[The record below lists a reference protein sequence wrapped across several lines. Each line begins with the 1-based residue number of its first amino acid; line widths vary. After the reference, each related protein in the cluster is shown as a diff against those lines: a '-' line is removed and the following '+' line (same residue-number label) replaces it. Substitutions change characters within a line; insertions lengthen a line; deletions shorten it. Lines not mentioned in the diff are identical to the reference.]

1 MNLGVALS
9 GPVPKCCV
17 NSPDGHTP
25 HPEEGM
31 HVGEDAVPVMCIKLE
46 NYQQYV
52 LLKEKKNAIKSGLY
66 SLKNKIVSK
75 TVKDFTRFLKNK
87 KAEWSLFIC
96 LIGV

>member
-1 MNLGVALS
+1 MPDVRWGLGVAIQICLWFSVCVNLGVALS

-17 NSPDGHTP
+17 NSPDGHAP

-52 LLKEKKNAIKSGLY
+52 LLKEKKKC
-66 SLKNKIVSK
+66 NKIR
-75 TVKDFTRFLKNK
+75 TIFT
-87 KAEWSLFIC
+87 
-96 LIGV
+96 